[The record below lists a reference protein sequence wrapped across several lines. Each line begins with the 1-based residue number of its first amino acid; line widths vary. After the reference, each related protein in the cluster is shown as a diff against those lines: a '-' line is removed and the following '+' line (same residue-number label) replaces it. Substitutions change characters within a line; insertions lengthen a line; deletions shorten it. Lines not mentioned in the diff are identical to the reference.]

1 MQAQGMQRKGDAD
14 SGTQSGVKRRPDG
27 APCCP
32 CATRRVPQPARSA
45 LWALFGSIAAVGLAL
60 LIPGAVLLG
69 QARSRAAGKSGA
81 AHTGGFAAGL
91 VMLIIGILVVLGSLG
106 PLVAAVTASSI
117 KMRTPRLD
125 ADCVPCDCA

>member
-69 QARSRAAGKSGA
+69 QARSKSGKKGGTHA
-81 AHTGGFAAGL
+81 GGFVAGL